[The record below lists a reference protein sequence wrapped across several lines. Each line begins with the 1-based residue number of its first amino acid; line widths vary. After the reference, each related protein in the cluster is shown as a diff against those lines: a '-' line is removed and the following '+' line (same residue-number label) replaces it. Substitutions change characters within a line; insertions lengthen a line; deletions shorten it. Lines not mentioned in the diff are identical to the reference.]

1 MNMLN
6 KFIERLIKAPNNEDL
21 GQRAEILIT
30 LSLAVLSTLLPI
42 FVYREPVVIG
52 TSIITNAVALFTLYQ
67 AWRRQYG
74 YMLLFV
80 IVTSAAVC
88 IATIFEGQRT
98 HDLLWMANLGLFL
111 LANLQSRRNLL
122 FPLIT
127 ATLMIASFAGTGL
140 AEVYGLLE
148 NLYNTDLQYIYLNS
162 FFFATIMAAITA
174 IFHRHYSLLYVAT
187 ESRNAQVKSN
197 RELQDMNQTLEKRV
211 EIRTREL
218 SEANEKIQA
227 RASRL
232 QLISEIS
239 REISSNVDQPP
250 QALLDLVTKIISA
263 KLNFYHVGVF
273 LLDEN
278 REYAVLRAANSA
290 GGKRMLERRHQL
302 RVGGAGIVGYA
313 SQSGRPRIAL
323 DAGSDAVFFNNPDL
337 PQTRSEMAIPLKYG
351 SQVIGILDVQSIEP
365 SAFIEEDA
373 NLLGTLAN
381 QIAIAVTNALAGST
395 LRHAAGR
402 RGQVL
407 QEQQRSGYTFTAD
420 GTISTAAAT
429 DSPLLKKAL
438 ASGEMVTSD
447 QRSGTDSSTLVIP
460 VKFRE
465 QVIGVIQIEAA
476 DRGRKWTEDEMMVVQ
491 SISDRAA
498 FALENARL
506 FEETRRR
513 AEQEEAIAN
522 ITAQI
527 GSSTD
532 FNRILQTTIEELG
545 RTLGATR
552 TFIQLE
558 PPATDGTDFR
568 QQAGE

>member
-1 MNMLN
+1 MNMIN
-6 KFIERLIKAPNNEDL
+6 RFIERLVKAPNNEDL
-21 GQRAEILIT
+21 GQRAEILVT

-42 FVYREPVVIG
+42 FVYRHPVVIG
-52 TSIITNAVALFTLYQ
+52 TLVVTNAVAFFTLYQ
-67 AWRRQYG
+67 AWHRRYG
-74 YMLLFV
+74 FVPLFV

-88 IATIFEGQRT
+88 IATIYEGQGT

-111 LANLQSRRNLL
+111 LANLQSRKNLL
-122 FPLIT
+122 FSLIT
-127 ATLMIASFAGTGL
+127 AILMIASFAGAGL

-148 NLYNTDLQYIYLNS
+148 NLYKTDLQYIYLNS

-174 IFHRHYSLLYVAT
+174 IFRRHYSLLQVAT
-187 ESRNAQVKSN
+187 ESRNAQVNSN
-197 RELQDMNQTLEKRV
+197 RELQEINQTLESRV

-218 SEANEKIQA
+218 SEATEKIQA

-239 REISSNVDQPP
+239 REISSNVEQPS
-250 QALLDLVTKIISA
+250 QALLDLVTEVISS
-263 KLNFYHVGVF
+263 KLNFYHVGIF

-302 RVGGAGIVGYA
+302 RVGGTGIVGYVA
-313 SQSGRPRIAL
+313 QSGRPRIAL
-323 DAGSDAVFFNNPDL
+323 DTGSDAVFFNNPDL

-351 SQVIGILDVQSIEP
+351 SQVMGILDVQSVEP

-381 QIAIAVTNALAGST
+381 QIAIAVTNALDGSVRHTAG
-395 LRHAAGR
+395 GR
-402 RGQVL
+402 RGQL
-407 QEQQRSGYTFTAD
+407 SQEQQRSGYTFNAD
-420 GTISTAAAT
+420 GTISTAATAT
-429 DSPLLKKAL
+429 DTPLLEKAL
-438 ASGEMVTSD
+438 TSGEMVTSD
-447 QRSGTDSSTLVIP
+447 LRSGSNSPTLVVP

-465 QVIGVIQIEAA
+465 QVIGVIQIESAE
-476 DRGRKWTEDEMMVVQ
+476 RGRRWTEDEMMVVQ

-558 PPATDGTDFR
+558 SPSADGTDL
-568 QQAGE
+568 AE